1 MGPDM
6 VRPRGGGGGSAR
18 QQVLLGDA
26 TMAPTQRRWATA
38 HGGWPYGQ
46 GREEGGRPVGRGTVS
61 GDAVNGIQI
70 HSTIQTASNDFQK
83 PFKPYSIQIGP
94 TLAQKI

>member
-6 VRPRGGGGGSAR
+6 VRPRGGGGGLAR
-18 QQVLLGDA
+18 QALSGDA

-38 HGGWPYGQ
+38 HGGWPYRQ